1 MTPDDLIS
9 LRASWELSMASR
21 HLSQNT
27 IDGYHDGLTAFLR
40 WSQRTGQPLE
50 LTKAIVERFT
60 ADLLAGGA
68 EATTARARHL
78 AVRRFSKWLAEEG
91 EIAADLL
98 VGMQPPKLDE
108 KVVDPLTDEQL
119 IALIKA
125 CAGKEFR
132 DRRDEAIVR
141 IAAESALRATEIVD
155 MTVSDTHVH
164 DGMAVIRRGK
174 GGKGREIPFSP
185 YAATVLDRYLRAR
198 RTHRLAGT
206 DALWLGER
214 GRRLRYHGLYDALCR
229 RAEMAGIPDFHPHR
243 LRHTGATRWLEKG
256 GTQDGLMAV
265 AGWST
270 PQMLH
275 RYVKATQARRAA
287 AEARRLNL
295 GDL

>member
-1 MTPDDLIS
+1 MTPDELIS
-9 LRASWELSMASR
+9 LRASWELSMEAR
-21 HLSQNT
+21 RLSQNT

-40 WSQRTGQPLE
+40 WSARTQQPLV
-50 LTKAIVERFT
+50 LDKPTVNRFT
-60 ADLLAGGA
+60 ADLLAAGA

-91 EIAADLL
+91 EIDEDKLL
-98 VGMQPPKLDE
+98 GMQPPKLDE
-108 KVVDPLTDEQL
+108 KIVDPLTDEQL
-119 IALIKA
+119 VALLKA

-141 IAAESALRATEIVD
+141 VAAESALRAAEIVD

-185 YAATVLDRYLRAR
+185 FAAQAIDRYLRAR

-206 DALWLGER
+206 DTLWLGER
-214 GRRLRYHGLYDALCR
+214 GRLLRYHGLYDALCR

-243 LRHTGATRWLEKG
+243 LRHTGATRWLEAG

-265 AGWST
+265 AGWTT

-275 RYVKATQARRAA
+275 RYVKATQSRRAA